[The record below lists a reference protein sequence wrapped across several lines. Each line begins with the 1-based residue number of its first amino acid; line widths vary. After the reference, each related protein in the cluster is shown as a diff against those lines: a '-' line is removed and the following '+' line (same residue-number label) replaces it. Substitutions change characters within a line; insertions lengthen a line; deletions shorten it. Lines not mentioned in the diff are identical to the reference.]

1 MMMMMMMMMMM
12 ITGLENVSTY
22 WVVRRG
28 EDGAWA
34 SRKIVLDMG
43 RASLEIENI
52 LFNKILW

>member
-1 MMMMMMMMMMM
+1 MVM

-43 RASLEIENI
+43 RASLETENI
-52 LFNKILW
+52 LFNKTLW